1 MGSQERTNT
10 KRGEKF
16 MANKLFN
23 NFGFTDGETLL
34 DNEEEEEANEL
45 NPRQETEE
53 NSDQQENR

>member
-1 MGSQERTNT
+1 MGSQERANT